1 MCVFPMTID
10 WDITKNAM
18 IASAVFAVTHITTT
32 SDASGAERA

>member
-10 WDITKNAM
+10 WDIIKNAM
-18 IASAVFAVTHITTT
+18 IAVTHITTT